1 MKTAEKNR
9 YVQEKKKAEYPE
21 PAAKV
26 VEIGTL
32 KRPCPGLIQRL
43 LPAPVE
49 VTLQ

>member
-9 YVQEKKKAEYPE
+9 YVHEEKKAEYPG

-26 VEIGTL
+26 LEIGTP
-32 KRPCPGLIQRL
+32 KHPCPGLIQRL
-43 LPAPVE
+43 LPAPVD